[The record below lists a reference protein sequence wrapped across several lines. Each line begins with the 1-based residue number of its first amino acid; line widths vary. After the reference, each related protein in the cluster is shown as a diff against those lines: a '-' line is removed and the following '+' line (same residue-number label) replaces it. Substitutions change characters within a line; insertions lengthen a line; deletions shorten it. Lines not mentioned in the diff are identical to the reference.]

1 MRGPLGC
8 AREDVLA
15 LASAGS
21 LFVTEVSLRRDLR
34 GLPDE
39 FPYSLPAIRHLET
52 LRFSSAVTFF
62 VGENGS
68 GKSTLLEGIAGA
80 FGLNPEGG
88 TKHVRFSS
96 RASHSPLFKDLRL
109 KRVPPAPTDSY
120 FLRAE
125 TFYNVASVIERPDD
139 YRAYDLEAVGGRS
152 LHDRSHGEAFLA
164 LVLHRLRGN
173 GFYLFDEPEAA
184 LSPNRQLALLAAM
197 GQLVTKR
204 SQFIIATHSPILM
217 AYPGATIYALGEG
230 APRQIEFNE
239 TEHYQVTRAFLANP
253 ERMLREL
260 IDGVADNHA

>member
-1 MRGPLGC
+1 
-8 AREDVLA
+8 LA
-15 LASAGS
+15 ITTGNP
-21 LFVTEVSLRRDLR
+21 LFVAEVSLRRDPR
-34 GLPDE
+34 GVPAGY
-39 FPYSLPAIRHLET
+39 PYSLPAIRRLET
-52 LRFSSAVTFF
+52 LRFPTAVTFF

-88 TKHVRFSS
+88 TKHVRFAS
-96 RASHSPLFKDLRL
+96 RASHSPLFKDLQL
-109 KRVPPAPTDSY
+109 KKVPPAPTDSY

-125 TFYNVASVIERPDD
+125 TFYNVASTIERPDD
-139 YRAYDLEAVGGRS
+139 YRAYDLDSLDGRS

-197 GQLVTKR
+197 AQLVARR
-204 SQFIIATHSPILM
+204 SQFIVATHSPILM
-217 AYPGATIYALGEG
+217 AYPGATIYSFDGE
-230 APRQIEFNE
+230 APRRVEFGD
-239 TEHYQVTRAFLANP
+239 TEHYQVTRAFLENP

-260 IDGVADNHA
+260 MDQREDV